1 MTVTLAGLRLANPVL
16 VASGCGGTGRELTPY
31 GDPAALGG
39 FVTRSIT
46 VDGRAGG
53 PMPRLAET
61 PSGLLNAVG
70 LQNPGLD
77 QFLALELPWLVQQG
91 VTTVVSVAGA
101 TLLEYAE
108 LARRLGQAPGVAAV
122 EVNLSAPDPVGQ
134 RLFDIREPFQAG
146 GVVSTVRRELPAD
159 VPVLAKLRSDVFRV
173 VEISRHVAEAGADA
187 VVIGNAL
194 PAAMPD
200 GRAAGLSGPAVRPL
214 ALRCVADVHAELPDL
229 PLVGAGGIAT
239 ADDARSFLAAGA
251 TAVQVGTALL
261 HDPTTAGRIAAE
273 LTDQEDDR

>member
-46 VDGRAGG
+46 VEARSGA
-53 PMPRLAET
+53 PMPRLTET

-77 QFLALELPWLVQQG
+77 QFLALELPWLVQHG
-91 VTTVVSVAGA
+91 VTAIVSIAGT

-108 LARRLGQAPGVAAV
+108 LARRLGQSPGVAAV

-134 RLFDIREPFQAG
+134 GLFDIREPFQAG
-146 GVVSTVRRELPAD
+146 GVVSTVRRELPPD
-159 VPVLAKLRSDVFRV
+159 LPVLAKLRSDVFRV

-187 VVIGNAL
+187 VVIGNAI
-194 PAAMPD
+194 PASMPD
-200 GRAAGLSGPAVRPL
+200 GRAAGLSGPAIRPL

-229 PLVGAGGIAT
+229 PLVGAGGVAT

-261 HDPTTAGRIAAE
+261 HDPTTAARIAAE
-273 LTDQEDDR
+273 LGEP